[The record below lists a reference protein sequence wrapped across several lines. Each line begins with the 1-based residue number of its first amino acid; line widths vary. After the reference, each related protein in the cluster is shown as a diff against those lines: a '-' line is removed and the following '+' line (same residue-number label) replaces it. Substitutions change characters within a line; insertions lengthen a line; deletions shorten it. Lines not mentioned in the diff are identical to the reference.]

1 MLQPFVKKTFVDL
14 PGRFSTP
21 DIITGPSLR
30 PDMIV
35 IDKSNR
41 MYIIELTVG
50 HESNAEP
57 NAKRKAEEYSQLLHD
72 EVLCRTYKSIEFINL
87 VMTTGGVFSKDTR
100 SFFTMQNTLKIDSS
114 LIKYTAVKVTCI
126 CIRTSYYIF
135 CMRDKDWSSPELMEF

>member
-1 MLQPFVKKTFVDL
+1 MLQPFVKKIFVDL

-50 HESNAEP
+50 HESNAESS
-57 NAKRKAEEYSQLLHD
+57 AKRKAEKYSQ
-72 EVLCRTYKSIEFINL
+72 
-87 VMTTGGVFSKDTR
+87 
-100 SFFTMQNTLKIDSS
+100 FFYPI
-114 LIKYTAVKVTCI
+114 
-126 CIRTSYYIF
+126 
-135 CMRDKDWSSPELMEF
+135 